1 MKDLKYINK
10 DLLKNWYIYLLLAF
24 DIATVVLRYFVT
36 KSYVGNIV
44 IETLCMVMLILMTV
58 FAFIDKMSNIV
69 PDRLLAVSILLW
81 IILVGGYFFV
91 ARDEGIALLMY
102 SLGGAFI
109 AGLVF
114 LLCYLITKGQL
125 GGGDV
130 KLAVVMGL
138 FLNIDRIIPTILYGT
153 LACSLF
159 SIILLIL
166 KKTTLKSSIPLIP
179 FLHFGLCLTLVLM

>member
-1 MKDLKYINK
+1 MIVLKYLNK
-10 DLLKNWYIYLLLAF
+10 DLFKNWYLYLVLGF
-24 DIATVVLRYFVT
+24 DIVAIILRYFVT
-36 KSYVGNIV
+36 KAYVNNIV
-44 IETLCMVMLILMTV
+44 IESMCMVILVLLSV
-58 FAFIDKMSNIV
+58 FAFIDKMSSVV
-69 PDRLLAVSILLW
+69 PDRLLAVSVMLW
-81 IILVGGYFFV
+81 VIMVGGYIVV
-91 ARDEGIALLMY
+91 ARDEGIALLMF

-130 KLAVVMGL
+130 KLAFVMGF
-138 FLNIDRIIPTILYGT
+138 FLTIDRIIPTILYGT

-159 SIILLIL
+159 SIILLIM
-166 KKTTLKSSIPLIP
+166 KKTTLKSTMPLVP